1 MDILPSEWKLLNDK
15 LTQLKNEKES
25 IRAQTLRELNAKI
38 LRTKWL
44 DNEMKSKLLDLIWD
58 RHED

>member
-1 MDILPSEWKLLNDK
+1 LNDK

-58 RHED
+58 KHED

>member
-25 IRAQTLRELNAKI
+25 IRGQTLRNVNRIVLEADFLSTEQK
-38 LRTKWL
+38 
-44 DNEMKSKLLDLIWD
+44 DLILEMIWRKD
-58 RHED
+58 